1 MNFHLISIVYA
12 LSVLNTCP
20 PKVYTNIGSMYFDF
34 QMHEKV
40 LDLMIDL
47 LQKDQLED
55 NKKNFDL
62 AEKVCINLQVS
73 LTKQ

>member
-1 MNFHLISIVYA
+1 M
-12 LSVLNTCP
+12 NTCS

-62 AEKVCINLQVS
+62 AEKVCVNLQVS
-73 LTKQ
+73 LTKL

>member
-1 MNFHLISIVYA
+1 
-12 LSVLNTCP
+12 
-20 PKVYTNIGSMYFDF
+20 MYFDF

-62 AEKVCINLQVS
+62 AEKVCVNLQVS
-73 LTKQ
+73 LTKL